1 MIILVNQQNIY
12 QPKQLSSFRARSGFI
27 KPILKDSFE
36 RSSNILEQKGIAV
49 GIGGIIG
56 GILAYK
62 SLKPS
67 FEQCMELKD
76 KENFEE
82 YKNSLIKFFK
92 DKNYDKTFISYLEEA
107 MCKENLTFELDTY
120 IYRLLL
126 GEELL
131 RDDELDIMG
140 KIERKE
146 FSSELDKFLLEDEIK
161 NTDLA
166 LPLLKLVSK
175 TDEDNEILKIKSE
188 LKQKYGQKN
197 LFFNNDLEFAQACKE
212 AFEILAKNK
221 IPYKGVVIA
230 YDALEAV
237 GICLNSTEGNC
248 VVVNKESWQRE
259 EEDLVH
265 VILHELLHSLQP
277 YTLEFKLKDI
287 PIDMI
292 DVADNV
298 SSYAAGKYAHEV
310 HCELYV
316 KRLLEGL
323 SDEEEELF
331 NYLGGAFLK

>member
-1 MIILVNQQNIY
+1 MIIKNYSINTYPVYKN
-12 QPKQLSSFRARSGFI
+12 SSFCSRTR
-27 KPILKDSFE
+27 LVKDLSKDF
-36 RSSNILEQKGIAV
+36 LENNKFRRQDNTAITL
-49 GIGGIIG
+49 GGIISG
-56 GILAYK
+56 LLAYSSK
-62 SLKPS
+62 KTS

-76 KENFEE
+76 EENFEE
-82 YKNSLIKFFK
+82 YKKSLIKFFEE
-92 DKNYDKTFISYLEEA
+92 KNYDKTFISYLKKA
-107 MCKENLTFELDTY
+107 KSRENLVFELDAY
-120 IYRLLL
+120 IYKRIF
-126 GEELL
+126 GEDVLE
-131 RDDELDIMG
+131 DKKLDIMG

-175 TDEDNEILKIKSE
+175 TDTDIEVLKIKDE
-188 LKQKYGQKN
+188 LNQKYGQKN

-230 YDALEAV
+230 YDDLEAV

-298 SSYAAGKYAHEV
+298 SNYAAGKYAHEV

-323 SDEEEELF
+323 SKEEKNLF
-331 NYLGGAFLK
+331 EYLGGTFLK